1 MFHNR
6 KAMLAAVCGILLL
19 LFGCLPAAAVYAE
32 STGNDTTV
40 MEEFDKSGSL
50 TPQTDSNVPTAA
62 GSTDSFAPS
71 GWKILMQILFSLGVI
86 IVLIYLLLRFLK
98 HQQLG
103 SMGRGPFKVIGVIP
117 LGNGKS
123 VQCVMIGDS
132 LYVLGVGENIQLLRH
147 IPAGDELDLIFQEAE
162 LQPLAAKGLSGWLS
176 ALRSGK
182 KAEIQGELFENEAG
196 SFDQALEKQ
205 LNALQEL
212 NSKSALWEGDQR
224 QKGNRDE

>member
-1 MFHNR
+1 MFHCR
-6 KAMLAAVCGILLL
+6 KAMLAGLCGILLL
-19 LFGCLPAAAVYAE
+19 LFGCLPAAVHAE

-50 TPQTDSNVPTAA
+50 TPQTESNLPTATESA
-62 GSTDSFAPS
+62 DNFAPS
-71 GWKILMQILFSLGVI
+71 GWKILLQILFSLGVI

-98 HQQLG
+98 HQQMG
-103 SMGRGPFKVIGVIP
+103 SMGRGPFKVIGAIP
-117 LGNGKS
+117 LGSGKS

-147 IPAGDELDLIFQEAE
+147 IPAGDELDSIFQEVE
-162 LQPLAAKGLSGWLS
+162 MQPLAAKGLAGWLS
-176 ALRSGK
+176 ELRSGK
-182 KAEIQGELFENEAG
+182 KAGVQGELFENETG
-196 SFDQALEKQ
+196 SFDQTLEKQ